1 MSEPLSLAVV
11 GHTNVGKTSFL
22 RTLMRNARFGEVSS
36 RASTTRHVEGA
47 SLKADGEEILRLF
60 DTPGLE
66 DAMGLLDHLE
76 RLRRPGERL
85 DGPAL
90 LNEFL
95 DGPEASHRFVQE
107 AKVLRQLLA
116 SDAGLY
122 VIDAREPVLPKYLD
136 ESEVLALCGKPLFP
150 VLNFVA
156 SADNRA
162 EEWREA
168 MARRGLHALLSFD
181 SVAPPVNGERR
192 LYESL
197 AVMLPRAR
205 PQLERLIADRRR
217 QAEARREGACRL
229 IAELLIDVAA
239 FRVEVEPETPMV
251 EDAVATLR
259 QRVRE
264 REQQCVEALLRLY
277 GFRREDADTDELP
290 LAQGRWADDLFHPE
304 TLRQLGVR
312 VGGGAA
318 AGAAAGA
325 GVDLMVGGAS
335 LGAAALL
342 GGLIGGTARGGRQL
356 RNRVLGRMRGV
367 RVLSVD
373 DPIVALLA
381 IRQRRLLQTLEARGH
396 AALDPV
402 AIENPRA
409 DEWRRGRLPA
419 AVNAARAHP
428 EWSSLNPDPRLEQA
442 ARRTRV
448 GVLAEDIR
456 QSLEPARPDHF
467 RSEQGP

>member
-1 MSEPLSLAVV
+1 MAESLNLAVV

-47 SLKADGEEILRLF
+47 SLNADGEEVLRLF

-76 RLRRPGERL
+76 RLRRPGERA
-85 DGPAL
+85 DGPTL
-90 LNEFL
+90 LNQFL
-95 DGPEASHRFVQE
+95 RGPEAHRQFVQE
-107 AKVLRQLLA
+107 AKVLRQLLN

-136 ESEVLALCGKPLFP
+136 ESEVLNLCGKPLFP

-156 SADNRA
+156 ARDNRA

-168 MARRGLHALLSFD
+168 LARRGLHALLSFD

-192 LYESL
+192 LYENL

-205 PQLERLIADRRR
+205 PRLERLIADRRR

-239 FRVEVEPETPMV
+239 FRVEVEPGAARI
-251 EDAVATLR
+251 EDEIATLR
-259 QRVRE
+259 QGVRE
-264 REQQCVEALLRLY
+264 REQRCVEALLHLY
-277 GFRREDADTDELP
+277 GFRREDAATGELP
-290 LAQGRWADDLFHPE
+290 LAEGRWADDLFHPE
-304 TLRQLGVR
+304 TLRQLGIR
-312 VGGGAA
+312 VSGGAA

-325 GVDLMVGGAS
+325 GVDLAVGGAS
-335 LGAAALL
+335 LGAAALI
-342 GGLIGGTARGGRQL
+342 GGLIGGTARSGRQL
-356 RNRVLGRMRGV
+356 RNRVVGRMRGV

-373 DPIVALLA
+373 DPIIALLA
-381 IRQRRLLQTLEARGH
+381 IRQRRLLQALEARGH

-402 AIENPRA
+402 AIESPRA

-419 AVNAARAHP
+419 AVTTARAHP
-428 EWSSLNPDPRLEQA
+428 EWSSLNPDPRLEQSS
-442 ARRTRV
+442 RRTRV
-448 GVLAEDIR
+448 SALAEEIR
-456 QSLEPARPDHF
+456 QSIESGRPEG
-467 RSEQGP
+467 R